1 MYLTDNANGFGT
13 VPAAGGLCKRAQPK
27 ASDLRENEVFC
38 LVLNRQR
45 EQLWCCVCGR
55 RFVQTSAARRQATC
69 ARTRFFALYLTDNAN
84 SFGAVSAEGGLCK
97 RAQPKAS
104 DLRENEVFCLVLN
117 RQRERF
123 WCCVCG
129 RVVCANERSRR
140 QATCARTRFSAL
152 YLTVNANSFGT
163 FSESTILRNWNIRVI
178 IRVHSNNIG
187 GDHHAST

>member
-1 MYLTDNANGFGT
+1 MYLTDNANSFGA
-13 VPAAGGLCKRAQPK
+13 VSAAGGLCKRAQPK

-69 ARTRFFALYLTDNAN
+69 ASTRFSALYLTDNAN
-84 SFGAVSAEGGLCK
+84 GFGAVSAGGWFVQTS
-97 RAQPKAS
+97 AA
-104 DLRENEVFCLVLN
+104 
-117 RQRERF
+117 
-123 WCCVCG
+123 
-129 RVVCANERSRR
+129 RR
-140 QATCARTRFSAL
+140 QATCASTRFSAL
-152 YLTVNANSFGT
+152 YLTDNANSFGT